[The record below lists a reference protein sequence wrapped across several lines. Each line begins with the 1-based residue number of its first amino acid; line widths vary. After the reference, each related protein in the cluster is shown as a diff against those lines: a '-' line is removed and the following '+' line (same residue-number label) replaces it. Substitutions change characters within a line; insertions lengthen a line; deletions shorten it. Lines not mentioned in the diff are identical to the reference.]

1 MSINTIDQEAINQR
15 ITSGSMAAKADITE
29 VRASTQVPSD
39 KLDLKERGDD
49 IRFKLEINKI
59 NNLKDYWDEL

>member
-1 MSINTIDQEAINQR
+1 
-15 ITSGSMAAKADITE
+15 MAAKADITE